1 MCKERIEEK
10 GNLALILGILIPA
23 ACILLSCIL
32 WYVKVHYIDDDP
44 AGSGEV

>member
-23 ACILLSCIL
+23 CILMSCII
-32 WYVKVHYIDDDP
+32 WYIKVRDIDDDP